1 MALSKIG
8 VVRELLEAGFYV
20 IVLVISTTTTTPPPP
35 AAAAVSNIFNY

>member
-20 IVLVISTTTTTPPPP
+20 IVLVISTTTTTPPP